1 MAKTE
6 SGVFVR
12 GNSMKKDIEISKY
25 TKRIRFG
32 FNLKKYISKCLF
44 KMTCEAPSC
53 KYVVKHDSIRTD
65 IISSSFQP
73 SVPVSLLLWISSMIL
88 SLGARCPLSPTL
100 SPSFF
105 FFSLLPLP
113 SFPFPPLLLSE
124 TAVRCY
130 HWAWWNISAALNG
143 GHRLRDS
150 SLTADFQIT
159 FQLSFQLQA
168 RVWSSLHSHF
178 FLICLFI
185 LGNGTPDQPRWG
197 TPSAPDRLCALA
209 SHWGPGTYHDG
220 VGQLQSE
227 TRPYEELGQ
236 SANLSILLSTHL

>member
-1 MAKTE
+1 MRKTQGNIREGVLISNYRRMAKME

-25 TKRIRFG
+25 TERIRFG

-44 KMTCEAPSC
+44 KMTCETPSC
-53 KYVVKHDSIRTD
+53 KYMVKHDSIWTD

-88 SLGARCPLSPTL
+88 SLGAQCPLSPTL
-100 SPSFF
+100 SPSFI

-130 HWAWWNISAALNG
+130 HWAWWNISATLNG

-150 SLTADFQIT
+150 SLTADFQ
-159 FQLSFQLQA
+159 
-168 RVWSSLHSHF
+168 R
-178 FLICLFI
+178 
-185 LGNGTPDQPRWG
+185 
-197 TPSAPDRLCALA
+197 
-209 SHWGPGTYHDG
+209 
-220 VGQLQSE
+220 SE
-227 TRPYEELGQ
+227 TALFSYPFSYRLG
-236 SANLSILLSTHL
+236 SGPPCILTSS